1 VRLWRVE
8 IELSTDTRLLL
19 TLERSTMTAA
29 RLPFTD
35 VTLVFKDD
43 TSAFSVEM
51 LVFKDATLVF
61 RDVTSAF
68 KDAAVDLGEMTSAL
82 MNENELSRVF
92 RRLDR
97 ERGGG

>member
-1 VRLWRVE
+1 
-8 IELSTDTRLLL
+8 
-19 TLERSTMTAA
+19 
-29 RLPFTD
+29 
-35 VTLVFKDD
+35 
-43 TSAFSVEM
+43 M